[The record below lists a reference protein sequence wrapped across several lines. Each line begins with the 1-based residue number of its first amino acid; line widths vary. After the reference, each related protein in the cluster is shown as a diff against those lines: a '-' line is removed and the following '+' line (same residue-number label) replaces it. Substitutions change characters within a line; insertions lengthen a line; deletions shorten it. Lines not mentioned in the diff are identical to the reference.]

1 MKRTFFICLSLAA
14 GMAVVACNGSQK
26 NEPEPKA
33 SEIEVI
39 LPDDLEEI
47 ELDWGSKDR
56 TLDFEWESE
65 DAEAVYSVSFSLS
78 EDLSDAY
85 SVEVGKIFELSM
97 THEELDGMMEEL
109 GVGEYRNADIYW
121 AVESRNG
128 NLAAT
133 SEVRSMNVFRFYKPF
148 MDVVNNDEYKVCR
161 VMDELTGDY
170 YVWMAENLRAAKYS
184 DGTAISPEVRFIG
197 DNDGEDATMKTVYGG
212 YYTWT
217 GAVRGTTGAEST
229 PKVQGACPEGWHVAS
244 KPEWD
249 FLINCTDGENPGGA
263 LKNADY
269 WVAEAT
275 NGGKPVSNMIGFS
288 LPAAGYIWQS
298 EAEGQ
303 APLSNSV
310 IESGKFACFWTANA
324 PVEGDEYPW
333 NPPVSDYPYQG
344 VTYAFNSNDFGA
356 ALYPYVR
363 GRGFSVRCV
372 LD

>member
-1 MKRTFFICLSLAA
+1 
-14 GMAVVACNGSQK
+14 MAVVACNGSQK

-47 ELDWGSKDR
+47 ELDWGGKDK

-85 SVEVGKIFELSM
+85 SVEVGKVFELSM

-109 GVGEYRNADIYW
+109 GVGEYRDADIYW